1 MLEKTTL
8 GPNGAVLTPM
18 VSTFLTGGPQVGA
31 GLGLGLGRAI
41 VRARVRFASPN
52 PDPDPNPGP
61 NPDPNQT
68 GGKLVGSLMPDGMV
82 VAPS

>member
-1 MLEKTTL
+1 M
-8 GPNGAVLTPM
+8 
-18 VSTFLTGGPQVGA
+18 
-31 GLGLGLGRAI
+31 GRAI
-41 VRARVRFASPN
+41 VMARVRFASPN